1 MRGQAVGKGPSGMAW
16 GMGPPAGRH
25 GGAGVASRLAR
36 GQPVGVLLADHG
48 CRGHT
53 PPRQPP
59 FLDTDQ

>member
-36 GQPVGVLLADHG
+36 GQPVGGLTG
-48 CRGHT
+48 GSWMPWTYT
-53 PPRQPP
+53 P
-59 FLDTDQ
+59 